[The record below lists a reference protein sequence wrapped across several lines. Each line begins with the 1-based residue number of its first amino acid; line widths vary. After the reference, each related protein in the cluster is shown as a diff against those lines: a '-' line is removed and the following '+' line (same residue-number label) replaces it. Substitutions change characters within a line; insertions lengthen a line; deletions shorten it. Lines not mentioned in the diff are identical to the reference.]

1 MVIFS
6 RNPSDTLRYNYLDN
20 DDTALESLIAKHRKY
35 GTSLLQHTESDHE
48 LKSTS
53 KERQTRGRNDERY
66 EQNGRKRRS
75 QSLVGFRFSNFDT
88 FFFNQSINSRVH
100 VVVHPLVFVMN
111 IHRKIL
117 IIIIIIH
124 FWLDHHQHQVFKIDL

>member
-48 LKSTS
+48 LKSPS
-53 KERQTRGRNDERY
+53 KERQGRGRNDERY
-66 EQNGRKRRS
+66 EQSGRKRRS
-75 QSLVGFRFSNFDT
+75 QSLVSFRFSISD
-88 FFFNQSINSRVH
+88 IVLYVRMNSRVH
-100 VVVHPLVFVMN
+100 VVVHRLVFVMN
-111 IHRKIL
+111 IHREIL

-124 FWLDHHQHQVFKIDL
+124 IWLDHHRHRVHQIDL